1 MSLSKQFNQVLSF
14 ADPTFDQQQTARY
27 RLSVR
32 IAADGVSFCLADP
45 DRNTYTQLASFEY
58 RGYSGIRRLEKEIVE
73 EMFENV
79 VSIHSW
85 LKGKFATVNIL
96 FEDARFTLLPLPLF
110 DRNNYKSIYAFNFT
124 NTIGEEVLYTAM
136 PVSDAVL
143 IYGVPNGLVES
154 FKKRYPIVNFY
165 HSNFPLLTAFINKYR
180 NTDNQGSVLANF
192 RNGAMDILIL
202 NERKLQLMNSF
213 SCKSDEDYLYFL
225 IFAIEQMGLNPETV
239 ELHLSGMLELDSS
252 LHILINKYVRNV
264 RLMQRND
271 DFRYC
276 YAFERVEGH
285 QFFNLL
291 NLNLC
296 E

>member
-1 MSLSKQFNQVLSF
+1 MSLSKQFYQVLSF
-14 ADPTFDQQQTARY
+14 ADPTFDQLQTARY
-27 RLSVR
+27 RLSIR

-45 DRNTYTQLASFEY
+45 DRNIYIQLTSFEY
-58 RGYSGIRRLEKEIVE
+58 KGYNGVRRLGKEVVG

-79 VSIHSW
+79 ISMHPW
-85 LKGKFATVNIL
+85 LRGKFAAVNIL

-110 DRNNYKSIYAFNFT
+110 DQNNYQSIYAFNFT
-124 NTIGEEVLYTAM
+124 NTNGEDVLYTSL
-136 PVSDAVL
+136 PISDAVL
-143 IYGVPNGLVES
+143 IYGVPAGLVES
-154 FKKRYPIVNFY
+154 FKKRYPIVSFY
-165 HSNFPLLTAFINKYR
+165 HSDFPLLTAFINKYR
-180 NTDNQGSVLANF
+180 NTDSQGTVLANF

-202 NERKLQLMNSF
+202 NERKLQLLNSF
-213 SCKSDEDYLYFL
+213 NCKTVEDVIYFL

-239 ELHLSGMLELDSS
+239 ELHLSGIIVKDSS

-271 DFRYC
+271 DFKYC
-276 YAFERVEGH
+276 YAFERLEGH

>member
-1 MSLSKQFNQVLSF
+1 MSLSKQFYQVLSF

-27 RLSVR
+27 RLSIR
-32 IAADGVSFCLADP
+32 FAADGVSFCLADP
-45 DRNTYTQLASFEY
+45 DRNTYTQLASFETK
-58 RGYSGIRRLEKEIVE
+58 GYSGIRRLEKEVVE
-73 EMFENV
+73 EMFEDAI
-79 VSIHSW
+79 SLHPW
-85 LKGKFATVNIL
+85 LRGKFATVNVL
-96 FEDARFTLLPLPLF
+96 FEDSRFTLLPLSLF
-110 DRNNYKSIYAFNFT
+110 DQNNYQSIYAFNFA
-124 NTIGEEVLYTAM
+124 NTIGDEVLYTAL
-136 PVSDAVL
+136 PVSDVVL
-143 IYGVPNGLVES
+143 IYGVPAGLVDS
-154 FKKRYPIVNFY
+154 LKKRYPIVNFY
-165 HSNFPLLTAFINKYR
+165 HSNFPLLIAFLNNYR
-180 NTDNQGSVLANF
+180 NTENQGSVLANF

-202 NERKLQLMNSF
+202 NERKLQLLNSF
-213 SCKSDEDYLYFL
+213 TCKTDEDALYFL
-225 IFAIEQMGLNPETV
+225 IFAIEQMGLNPETA
-239 ELHLSGMLELDSS
+239 ELHLSGVIERDNS

>member
-27 RLSVR
+27 RLSIR
-32 IAADGVSFCLADP
+32 IAADGISFCLADP

-58 RGYSGIRRLEKEIVE
+58 KGYSGVRRLEKEIVE

-79 VSIHSW
+79 ISLHPW
-85 LKGKFATVNIL
+85 LRGNFATVNIL
-96 FEDARFTLLPLPLF
+96 FEDARFTLIPMPLF
-110 DRNNYKSIYAFNFT
+110 DQNNYQSIYAFNFT
-124 NTIGEEVLYTAM
+124 NIIGEEVLYTAM

-143 IYGVPNGLVES
+143 IYGISNGLIGS
-154 FKKRYPIVNFY
+154 FKKRYPFVNFY
-165 HSNFPLLTAFINKYR
+165 HSNFPLWTAFINKYR
-180 NTDNQGSVLANF
+180 NTDSHGSVLANF

-213 SCKSDEDYLYFL
+213 SCKSDEDFLYFL

-239 ELHLSGMLELDSS
+239 ELHLSGMLERDSS

-276 YAFERVEGH
+276 YAFERIEGH

>member
-1 MSLSKQFNQVLSF
+1 MSLTKQFYQVLSI
-14 ADPTFDQQQTARY
+14 ADQTFDQQQTARY

-32 IAADGVSFCLADP
+32 IAADGISFCLADP
-45 DRNTYTQLASFEY
+45 DRNTYIQLASFENS
-58 RGYSGIRRLEKEIVE
+58 GYSGVRRLGKEIVE
-73 EMFENV
+73 EMFEDV
-79 VSIHSW
+79 ISLHPW
-85 LKGKFATVNIL
+85 LRGKFASVNIL
-96 FEDARFTLLPLPLF
+96 FEDCRCTLLPLPLF
-110 DRNNYKSIYAFNFT
+110 DQNNYQSNYAFNFT
-124 NTIGEEVLYTAM
+124 NTTGEEVLYTAL

-143 IYGVPNGLVES
+143 LYGVPAGLVDS
-154 FKKRYPIVNFY
+154 LKKRYPIARFY

-202 NERKLQLMNSF
+202 NERKLQLLNSYN
-213 SCKSDEDYLYFL
+213 CKSDEDVLYFL
-225 IFAIEQMGLNPETV
+225 VFAIEQIGLNPETV
-239 ELHLSGMLELDSS
+239 ELHLSGMIERDSS

-264 RLMQRND
+264 RLINRND

-276 YAFERVEGH
+276 YAFERIEGH
-285 QFFNLL
+285 KFFNLL

>member
-1 MSLSKQFNQVLSF
+1 MSLSKQFYQVLSI
-14 ADPTFDQQQTARY
+14 ADQTFDQQQTARY

-32 IAADGVSFCLADP
+32 IAADAISFCLADP
-45 DRNTYTQLASFEY
+45 DRNTYIQLASFEIRDY
-58 RGYSGIRRLEKEIVE
+58 IGVRRLEKEIIE
-73 EMFENV
+73 EMFEDV
-79 VSIHSW
+79 ISLHPW
-85 LKGKFATVNIL
+85 LRGKFASVNIL
-96 FEDARFTLLPLPLF
+96 FEDCRFTLLPLPLF
-110 DRNNYKSIYAFNFT
+110 DPNNYRSNYAFNFT
-124 NTIGEEVLYTAM
+124 NTSGEEILYTSL

-143 IYGVPNGLVES
+143 LYGVPAGLVDS
-154 FKKRYPIVNFY
+154 LKKRFPIVRFY

-202 NERKLQLMNSF
+202 NDRKLQLLNSYN
-213 SCKSDEDYLYFL
+213 CKSDEDVLYFL
-225 IFAIEQMGLNPETV
+225 VFAIEQIGLNPETI
-239 ELHLSGMLELDSS
+239 ELHLSGMIERDSN

-264 RLMQRND
+264 RLLNRND

-285 QFFNLL
+285 KFFNLL